1 MALAAICVV
10 LAVRADAQ
18 EDDAV
23 APAGTSTQETAAPVT
38 PVLSAR
44 RVPRVVAAPVGD
56 QALRTDLDA
65 IVASSPADSCL
76 SVQRSGET
84 VIDHRSDSALVPASN
99 QKLVTGAAALIQLGP
114 DHVLTTD
121 VSAATPPVNGVISG
135 DLYFVGGG
143 DPLLA
148 TDDYIAVFE
157 SQPQIHSD
165 MEALADAV
173 VAAGVTRVEGSVV
186 GDESRYDAMRAVPS
200 WPERYAEQNA
210 SGPLSALSVND
221 GFASYRKVSLMELDV
236 TASEDPA
243 LEAAAVLTGLLRER
257 GVEIVGEPLS
267 GVAPPGATVV
277 ASLESQTI
285 SEIVHE
291 MNSESDNTTAEL
303 LLKEIGLARRGEGTT
318 TAGAAAVPE
327 ILAEAG
333 LPVNGLVVADGSGLD
348 TGNRVSCDLLLGIL
362 LADGAEGPLSS
373 NLSVAGQSGTLAERF
388 VGTPAE
394 GRLTAKTG
402 SLNEVTAL
410 SGWVL
415 SEGGQNIAF
424 AYVVNVPDGASV
436 SGEDLA
442 LQTELGVALALWP
455 EGIDVEALA
464 PVSMPEAAED

>member
-1 MALAAICVV
+1 MALAATCVA

-18 EDDAV
+18 EDGVEAQSGTGDEQAT
-23 APAGTSTQETAAPVT
+23 APLT

-44 RVPRVVAAPVGD
+44 RVPGVVAAPVGD
-56 QALRTDLDA
+56 RALRTDLDA
-65 IVASSPADSCL
+65 IVASSPVDTCL
-76 SVQRSGET
+76 AVQRSGET
-84 VIDHRSDSALVPASN
+84 VIAHRSDVSLVPASN
-99 QKLVTGAAALIQLGP
+99 QKLVTGAAALYQFGP
-114 DHVLTTD
+114 DHVLTTT
-121 VSAATPPVNGVISG
+121 VSAAAPPVDGQVSG

-148 TDDYIAVFE
+148 TDDYLAVFE

-165 MEALADAV
+165 MEALADEV

-186 GDESRYDAMRAVPS
+186 GDESRYDDLRAIPS

-221 GFASYRKVSLMELDV
+221 GFASYRKVSLMEVDV

-243 LEAAAVLTGLLRER
+243 LEAASVLTRLLRDR
-257 GVEIVGEPLS
+257 GVEVVGEPAT
-267 GVAPPGATVV
+267 GTAPAGAATVATLDSPAMTEV
-277 ASLESQTI
+277 
-285 SEIVHE
+285 VHE

-318 TAGAAAVPE
+318 QAGAAAVPE

-333 LPVNGLVVADGSGLD
+333 LPVNGVVVADGSGLD

-362 LADGAEGPLSS
+362 LADGAGGPLSS
-373 NLSVAGQSGTLAERF
+373 NLSVAGESGTLSERF

-410 SGWVL
+410 SGWVA
-415 SEGGQNIAF
+415 SEGRQNIAF
-424 AYVVNVPDGASV
+424 AYVVNVP
-436 SGEDLA
+436 SGESISGDDLA
-442 LQTELGVALALWP
+442 LQTDLGVALALWP
-455 EGIDVEALA
+455 EGIDAEALV
-464 PVSMPEAAED
+464 PAAVPDSAGD